1 MVNGRRESSSRAGEV
16 WGEMDMKG
24 ELYKSFEDESNH
36 EATLT

>member
-1 MVNGRRESSSRAGEV
+1 MVGERAVVEQEKSG
-16 WGEMDMKG
+16 GEMDMKG

>member
-1 MVNGRRESSSRAGEV
+1 MVGERAVVEQEKSGD
-16 WGEMDMKG
+16 EMDMKG